1 MLTGKK
7 ALKKFIL
14 WVAAGLLLVAGIT
27 VLFDPFYQY
36 HGPLPGMKE
45 VLFERESQV
54 IGSIRHFSYDSVLL
68 GSSVV
73 ENCDST
79 YLDNAYG
86 TKTLKVVKGSGSTA
100 DLMYYLG
107 KAHEKQDIK
116 RVFYGLDLFA
126 LKMPCEVTV
135 VSQYSPNYLYT
146 ETILDDGAYL
156 FNKDVLLKKIPLMLA
171 YSFADKN
178 TGGHAYDW
186 SEDKTFGPAKAME
199 AYEGPYVQSEESMP
213 GEQDATGAKDAF
225 ETKDATGARNFLPEK
240 DFTDDKETIA
250 ANIALITEEME
261 SHPDTLYT
269 IFFPPYSLLM
279 WDDTCRQGELSE
291 YCYMLEEALRAL
303 LSYDNVEIYYF
314 QTDTDIVC
322 NLDFYMDKVHY
333 SPDINQYMLTC
344 IVQEEE
350 AYRIDKDNWQEVVPS
365 LRQMCQYITDEAIY
379 NYYPR

>member
-7 ALKKFIL
+7 ALKNFIL

-27 VLFDPFYQY
+27 VVFDPFYQY
-36 HGPLPGMKE
+36 HGPLPGMKD

-73 ENCDST
+73 ENCDSS

-86 TKTLKVVKGSGSTA
+86 IKTLKVVKGSGSTA

-199 AYEGPYVQSEESMP
+199 AYAGPYVQSEE
-213 GEQDATGAKDAF
+213 
-225 ETKDATGARNFLPEK
+225 K
-240 DFTDDKETIA
+240 DFTDDKATIA
-250 ANIALITEEME
+250 ANIALITEEIA

-269 IFFPPYSLLM
+269 VFFPPYSLLM

-291 YCYMLEEALRAL
+291 YCYMLDEALRTL

-322 NLDFYMDKVHY
+322 NLDLYMDKVHY

-344 IVQEEE
+344 MAQGDES
-350 AYRIDKDNWQEVVPS
+350 YRVDKDNRQDVVLS
-365 LRQMCQYITDEAIY
+365 LRQMCQYITEEAIY

>member
-7 ALKKFIL
+7 ALKNFIL

-54 IGSIRHFSYDSVLL
+54 IGSIRHFSYDSILL

-73 ENCDST
+73 ENCDSS

-86 TKTLKVVKGSGSTA
+86 IKTLKVVKGSGSTA

-199 AYEGPYVQSEESMP
+199 AYEGPYVQNEESVP
-213 GEQDATGAKDAF
+213 GEQDATGAKDAS
-225 ETKDATGARNFLPEK
+225 ETKNFLPEK

-250 ANIALITEEME
+250 ANIALITEEIE

-269 IFFPPYSLLM
+269 VFFPPYSLLM
-279 WDDTCRQGELSE
+279 WDDTCRQGELPE

-322 NLDFYMDKVHY
+322 NLDLYMDKVHY

-344 IVQEEE
+344 MVQGEE
-350 AYRIDKDNWQEVVPS
+350 AYHIDKDNWQDVVPS
-365 LRQMCQYITDEAIY
+365 LRQMCQYITEEAIY

>member
-7 ALKKFIL
+7 ALKNFIL

-27 VLFDPFYQY
+27 VVFDPFYQY
-36 HGPLPGMKE
+36 HGPLPGMKD

-73 ENCDST
+73 ENCDSS

-86 TKTLKVVKGSGSTA
+86 IKTLKVVKGSGSTA

-171 YSFADKN
+171 YSFSDKN

-199 AYEGPYVQSEESMP
+199 AYEGPYVQNEESAP
-213 GEQDATGAKDAF
+213 
-225 ETKDATGARNFLPEK
+225 
-240 DFTDDKETIA
+240 DKETIA
-250 ANIALITEEME
+250 ANIALITEEIK

-269 IFFPPYSLLM
+269 VFFPPYSLLM

-291 YCYMLEEALRAL
+291 YCYMLDEALRTL

-322 NLDFYMDKVHY
+322 NLNLYMDKVHY

-344 IVQEEE
+344 MAQGDES
-350 AYRIDKDNWQEVVPS
+350 YRVDKDNRQDVVPS
-365 LRQMCQYITDEAIY
+365 LRQMCQYITEEAIY
-379 NYYPR
+379 NYYPREQ